1 MDLPAVNTKI
11 FYLFGSLC
19 FSVQVLVGF
28 VNLYLH
34 FGSLNVWSVVG
45 NVFMNLFYG
54 FVAYFFFYMYT
65 QEAAM
70 GKLSGF
76 DPKLDE
82 LLRDLKK
89 AE

>member
-1 MDLPAVNTKI
+1 LELPAVNQKF

-19 FSVQVLVGF
+19 FAVQVLVGF

-34 FGSLNVWSVVG
+34 FNNLNVWSVVG
-45 NVFMNLFYG
+45 NVFMNLFYAV
-54 FVAYFFFYMYT
+54 VAYFFFYMYT
-65 QEAAM
+65 QEVIM
-70 GKLSGF
+70 GKTSF

-82 LLRDLKK
+82 LLKELKK